1 MKANA
6 TATTKHLGGLIRT
19 HAWAFITSSSPCL
32 LPCGVV
38 QRKAHSLATPC
49 VLKLPVQSTQAAVIA
64 GQPLY
69 LGSSL
74 TLLCKHS
81 ILHRWPALLRVALQ
95 RKFVGFSKYASSGLL
110 VQVCHQFRLQPG
122 LSRQVLVARD
132 GGAGGKKFMPTS
144 TGHAPPARGRLAG
157 RLLSV
162 SVSTY
167 WKLGRYLII
176 TRTGGR
182 PWQFSSGLRCW
193 GYRGLVHYLTYLPR
207 QLPRQLGKV
216 LSIAQFF

>member
-1 MKANA
+1 MRCGPAQSPFPCYTLRVEA
-6 TATTKHLGGLIRT
+6 ASTEH
-19 HAWAFITSSSPCL
+19 TSC
-32 LPCGVV
+32 C
-38 QRKAHSLATPC
+38 
-49 VLKLPVQSTQAAVIA
+49 
-64 GQPLY
+64 
-69 LGSSL
+69 SSL

-176 TRTGGR
+176 TRIGGR